1 MQTEI
6 TKLCEQLG
14 HTFIPFNK
22 WKKYWL
28 STLQRGK
35 VGMQEGSELL
45 TKEQLVRPLAI
56 VITVLI
62 LLPETTE
69 SLASR

>member
-1 MQTEI
+1 
-6 TKLCEQLG
+6 
-14 HTFIPFNK
+14 
-22 WKKYWL
+22 
-28 STLQRGK
+28 
-35 VGMQEGSELL
+35 MQEGSELL